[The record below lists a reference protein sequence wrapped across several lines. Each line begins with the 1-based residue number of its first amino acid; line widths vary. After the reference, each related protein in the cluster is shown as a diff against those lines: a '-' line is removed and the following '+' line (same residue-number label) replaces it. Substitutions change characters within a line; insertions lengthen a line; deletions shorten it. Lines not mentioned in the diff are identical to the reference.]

1 MLLLEVV
8 ESGLEISVRMLWL
21 SWTIGELLCIH
32 CKLFRVYD
40 VSDSWLAKHGPLL
53 VIVRASRS
61 TYLYVI
67 FQSRPIGSGDDRYL
81 RSRR

>member
-32 CKLFRVYD
+32 CKLFRV
-40 VSDSWLAKHGPLL
+40 
-53 VIVRASRS
+53 
-61 TYLYVI
+61 
-67 FQSRPIGSGDDRYL
+67 
-81 RSRR
+81 